1 MPRFRSELRPHTL
14 VASAFV
20 LLLLCGLCSGFNP
33 LFGYDTSYGP
43 KDGGSFA
50 ELHLPTDQDG
60 MIFRP
65 KVPIPM
71 YGKAIEQ
78 LTIFKNGLIGLDD
91 LSVGNLRTDYPKN
104 TLSTGERLQHL
115 DGRYLSVFSTVNDGQ
130 SGTIAVRESDAKNV
144 SAIGCA
150 NAKQVGRLQRLIH
163 LSYPTD
169 RRFEA
174 TSVLSIM
181 WSNMTNRAEG
191 IHKTNSYTVIIVSN
205 GVSSYATF
213 QYWNIQWPELDKVV
227 SNALAPEAG
236 IFMRP
241 LGGYQL
247 PRSGHSVQTSLW
259 MTESNVAV
267 PGEWLI
273 PLSDVSLTSGSLFD
287 LLPKILAEFIQDV
300 QTDCAQDPKP
310 QVRLHEEV
318 LIRRVPKTGNHTDL
332 LNDSPTPPAADYS
345 TESMRWVGS
354 ENTDGWKD
362 DEEEEED
369 YTDSEFEALESDLWN
384 TGDRKESGTSN
395 MISSVPVT
403 AEYHDPMMPIRPETE
418 FPLGV
423 YDGDEN
429 RSYTI
434 EPPVIPETYI
444 PLEDERISETSPDVQ
459 NYSTLRTDTWSSQP
473 ELRVFHTE
481 RCDTSA
487 KCASAESD
495 CYRVDGQTCC
505 VCREGFY
512 GSGNH
517 HCWREDVDYKF
528 AFNGT
533 MTANLGAPDMKRFVA
548 YLDIQHGL
556 VKRSSSGI
564 RQADATDPIYQTLRL
579 LTPVFHILNSIVA
592 SSCADS
598 TADSDAN
605 QREFNI
611 FTLGGAFRSTFA
623 IQFLFK
629 IEHVGQ
635 LSVRALLKLKDDTS
649 RSFST
654 GKIDIEVTAA
664 GPVTLVDR
672 AYHEAYG
679 VGSSDGK
686 SYYTSYHVDH
696 YGRIVFPEQSVKF
709 VAQERSA
716 HDQGSEKDELMV
728 RWSGIA
734 EMLPAVGEDPSSGC
748 LLQSDTIVPRE
759 KHHYI
764 RLRDRGYCSED
775 CSSPEGFCNL
785 FCVDE
790 PILFA
795 YEPNSCDCVHCEQ
808 DGEVCMPEGAGYSCS
823 CRPGLRRMEDRT
835 CRDVP
840 GQKEP
845 CGQVMCHSNARC
857 INPAQGFCQCLPG
870 FRGDGVERCDRDPC
884 AQCRRNE
891 VCVNDVCT
899 PSGVDL
905 CEGVR
910 CGENAFCQDGACIC
924 TPGYTGDPM
933 IRCLEERD
941 LCAGVQCHPFG
952 QCYENRCYCKHGYTG
967 DGVNFCDSVSDDPCQ
982 GVQCAAYARCHS
994 GRCSCDPGYEG
1005 DGYNECRPAIDKCA
1019 NIQCQPYAQCYDG
1032 YCRCMDGYED
1042 DGNQKCRP
1050 KMTGPC
1056 VDSQCPPNTHCVN
1069 NRCQCKEG
1077 FEDDGYGC
1085 REISVPSQCD
1095 NCRGIPFK
1103 ELAQCVYGRCVC
1115 APGFFEVQP
1124 GLCVECVQENCHPK
1138 AQCLPNPQYNKAYSC
1153 QCKRGFTGDGIREC
1167 QPSVPSEPDVDRPC
1181 TGPEGCPVR
1190 NAECNRVTGRCEC
1203 RPGYEGD
1210 GNHMCQ
1216 WNCRLCLPD
1225 ADCDQQNE
1233 RCSCKPGFYGDGQT
1247 YCERIP
1253 TTPEP
1258 IQVQI
1263 TGQGDTYR
1271 IADLSRQLELRCY
1284 VTTRDETVTG
1294 QWIQPNSS
1302 QHAEIVIT
1310 RLSNGTELLLRI
1322 SRPAMMDVGR
1332 YYCRAGKA
1340 EAYIDVAIDET
1351 ALPYDIFLTS
1361 DDGILKV
1368 RSSGI
1373 NSSVATLWNIAENNK
1388 YGRVALVADCNSQR
1402 IIYTSDY
1409 GHSIRWG
1416 EAHVQQKSLTTTQLY
1431 SSDRHRFRN
1440 LAIDPPSGNVFA
1452 WDEAF
1457 SKIVVLNPSK
1467 PHMQY
1472 TLNAIGSLQQP
1483 TPIRLAGLA
1492 VHPEQGLLY
1501 WASFTDGWMPN
1512 GTIQV
1517 ADMTGENEGQL
1528 IQLNGEPLALSISPS
1543 TESSGSSAGRLC
1555 WIQRSITNV
1564 FALAT
1569 ELYCARLSPDGRQV
1583 IIQERLRQFSPTEEP
1598 SWGMVHHRGT
1608 VLWTDATRTVYY
1620 SANPAK
1626 RVHVRHVCCSNR
1638 FQAIAALAPC
1648 HPSTKNACTFSNGRC
1663 RYFCLPSG
1671 NKHSRVCVCP
1681 DNEPGC
1687 HREI

>member
-1 MPRFRSELRPHTL
+1 
-14 VASAFV
+14 
-20 LLLLCGLCSGFNP
+20 
-33 LFGYDTSYGP
+33 
-43 KDGGSFA
+43 
-50 ELHLPTDQDG
+50 
-60 MIFRP
+60 
-65 KVPIPM
+65 
-71 YGKAIEQ
+71 
-78 LTIFKNGLIGLDD
+78 
-91 LSVGNLRTDYPKN
+91 
-104 TLSTGERLQHL
+104 
-115 DGRYLSVFSTVNDGQ
+115 
-130 SGTIAVRESDAKNV
+130 
-144 SAIGCA
+144 
-150 NAKQVGRLQRLIH
+150 
-163 LSYPTD
+163 
-169 RRFEA
+169 
-174 TSVLSIM
+174 
-181 WSNMTNRAEG
+181 
-191 IHKTNSYTVIIVSN
+191 
-205 GVSSYATF
+205 
-213 QYWNIQWPELDKVV
+213 
-227 SNALAPEAG
+227 
-236 IFMRP
+236 
-241 LGGYQL
+241 
-247 PRSGHSVQTSLW
+247 
-259 MTESNVAV
+259 
-267 PGEWLI
+267 
-273 PLSDVSLTSGSLFD
+273 
-287 LLPKILAEFIQDV
+287 
-300 QTDCAQDPKP
+300 
-310 QVRLHEEV
+310 
-318 LIRRVPKTGNHTDL
+318 
-332 LNDSPTPPAADYS
+332 
-345 TESMRWVGS
+345 
-354 ENTDGWKD
+354 
-362 DEEEEED
+362 
-369 YTDSEFEALESDLWN
+369 
-384 TGDRKESGTSN
+384 
-395 MISSVPVT
+395 
-403 AEYHDPMMPIRPETE
+403 
-418 FPLGV
+418 
-423 YDGDEN
+423 
-429 RSYTI
+429 
-434 EPPVIPETYI
+434 
-444 PLEDERISETSPDVQ
+444 
-459 NYSTLRTDTWSSQP
+459 
-473 ELRVFHTE
+473 
-481 RCDTSA
+481 
-487 KCASAESD
+487 
-495 CYRVDGQTCC
+495 
-505 VCREGFY
+505 
-512 GSGNH
+512 
-517 HCWREDVDYKF
+517 
-528 AFNGT
+528 
-533 MTANLGAPDMKRFVA
+533 MTANLGAPDLRRFVA

-564 RQADATDPIYQTLRL
+564 RQADASDPIYQTLRL
-579 LTPVFHILNSIVA
+579 LTPVFHILNSLVA
-592 SSCADS
+592 SSCGNS

-611 FTLGGAFRSTFA
+611 FTLGGAFKSTFA
-623 IQFLFK
+623 IQFLFE

-686 SYYTSYHVDH
+686 SYYTSYNVDH
-696 YGRIVFPEQSVKF
+696 YGRIIFPEQSVKF
-709 VAQERSA
+709 VAQERSV
-716 HDQGSEKDELMV
+716 HEQGSAKDELMV

-734 EMLPAVGEDPSSGC
+734 EMQPAVGEDPSSGC
-748 LLQSDTIVPRE
+748 LLQSVTIVPRE
-759 KHHYI
+759 KNLYI

-835 CRDVP
+835 CRGMCFFSICLLFVSDSLNDLVNKTRSSQIYERLTFDTTANVANVLHFNPCFLLEKPQQPQKPTMLITKSDNKDLDTWIAEALSTQQVILFSDITVLIYADDNFTHNNNVPDVP

-870 FRGDGVERCDRDPC
+870 FRGDGVERCNRDPC

-933 IRCLEERD
+933 IRCLEERDPCEDMQCHRYGYCVGGRCQCREGFEGDGYWECRKAKSDLCGGHQCHEKAHCVNDRCQCLPGYAGDGYYNCAPDFYDPCEGVTCHKHGLCHQGRCQCRDGYEGDGYWECKPRSQDRLTCTEVVLQNTDPCTGVQCHPYAQCDWGQCRCRDGYEGDGIRDCRPVRDACYNVKCHENGFCRDGRCYCRDGFEGDGYWECRPRVVDPCSGVKCHVNAYCQDGRCRCHHGFDGDGYWECKPRAVDARSRWKVFCLDEYCQCREGFKGDGYNECRSSDETPASHLSPIGDFTDPCESVRCHANGICEQGRCRCKSGYQGDGYWDCAMVTD

-1005 DGYNECRPAIDKCA
+1005 DGYNECRPATDECVDIRCH
-1019 NIQCQPYAQCYDG
+1019 PYAVCHRGRCVCRSGYKGDG
-1032 YCRCMDGYED
+1032 YYD
-1042 DGNQKCRP
+1042 CRP
-1050 KMTGPC
+1050 VRTGPC
-1056 VDSQCPPNTHCVN
+1056 VDSQCPPNAHCVN
-1069 NRCQCKEG
+1069 NRCQCREG

-1103 ELAQCVYGRCVC
+1103 ELAQCVHGRCVC

-1124 GLCVECVQENCHPK
+1124 GLCVECVQENCHQK

-1167 QPSVPSEPDVDRPC
+1167 QPSVPSESDVDRPC

-1210 GNHMCQ
+1210 GNRMCQ

-1322 SRPAMMDVGR
+1322 SRPALTDVGR

-1492 VHPEQGLLY
+1492 VHPKQG
-1501 WASFTDGWMPN
+1501 
-1512 GTIQV
+1512 
-1517 ADMTGENEGQL
+1517 
-1528 IQLNGEPLALSISPS
+1528 
-1543 TESSGSSAGRLC
+1543 
-1555 WIQRSITNV
+1555 
-1564 FALAT
+1564 
-1569 ELYCARLSPDGRQV
+1569 
-1583 IIQERLRQFSPTEEP
+1583 
-1598 SWGMVHHRGT
+1598 
-1608 VLWTDATRTVYY
+1608 TVYY